1 MGKGKRIKET
11 GCNTWRISG
20 IVCQINA
27 YSLLI
32 QIKSGVAYGEPKTK
46 WNARSIF

>member
-1 MGKGKRIKET
+1 MVSKS
-11 GCNTWRISG
+11 GCNTWRVIG
-20 IVCQINA
+20 IVCMINA

-46 WNARSIF
+46 WNAGSIF